1 MIASGA
7 ELPVLGNIRSSI
19 QIGEIE
25 LLHTFVVVGGLGAVL
40 EQEGHVIAYASRAL
54 TEPERHYSV
63 IQKECLALVYA
74 FKALSPLSI
83 GELFPAHHRSR
94 PTSLAISAENERYV
108 VSLGS
113 LHAGV

>member
-54 TEPERHYSV
+54 TEPERH
-63 IQKECLALVYA
+63 
-74 FKALSPLSI
+74 
-83 GELFPAHHRSR
+83 
-94 PTSLAISAENERYV
+94 
-108 VSLGS
+108 
-113 LHAGV
+113 